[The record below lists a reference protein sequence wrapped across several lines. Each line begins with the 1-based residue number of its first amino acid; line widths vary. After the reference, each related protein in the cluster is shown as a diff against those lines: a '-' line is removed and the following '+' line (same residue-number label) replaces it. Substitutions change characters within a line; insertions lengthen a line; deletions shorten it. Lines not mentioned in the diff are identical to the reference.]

1 MFPYVCVHIIY
12 TVCVCLDMSIFV
24 CVCNTTR
31 LAATGDA
38 VRIPTSLWIK
48 TKTETADR
56 VANRFAI
63 ADALLSLRRCEK

>member
-1 MFPYVCVHIIY
+1 MCVY
-12 TVCVCLDMSIFV
+12 MYARV

-31 LAATGDA
+31 RAATGDA

-56 VANRFAI
+56 VANRFVNAV
-63 ADALLSLRRCEK
+63 AQLALQRWKKDEIK